1 MPEMKPVALAILAVL
16 FTFQAQAT
24 ETFDTHFLMGGMKD
38 KKVTHFQLDPNKPIL
53 VIMSWISMLISNG
66 GGNIMSIL
74 LTNPLKPVCQQ
85 KL

>member
-38 KKVTHFQLDPNKPIL
+38 KKVTHFQLDPNKPI
-53 VIMSWISMLISNG
+53 
-66 GGNIMSIL
+66 
-74 LTNPLKPVCQQ
+74 P
-85 KL
+85 

>member
-38 KKVTHFQLDPNKPIL
+38 KKVTHFQLDPNKPIPGDYEL
-53 VIMSWISMLISNG
+53 DIYVNKQWR
-66 GGNIMSIL
+66 GNIMSIL